1 MPALRIALIMLGA
14 LLLIAPVTFAQQ
26 FAEWESKQDLFAAN
40 FPGVPTMTSITWE
53 TEYGAGIPARVYRA
67 TLPGPRTYS
76 VTVVNYNPV
85 QQILT
90 ERAKSC
96 PPGAERCSGDTSFP
110 GAGYWKNDVRGAM
123 IYAAAKYMKGNFDV
137 THYAWSFMGTQAVEN
152 NELQLV
158 NRKDK
163 SRTYVNI
170 FMHHSIL
177 YIMEETTPANH
188 APPGLFV
195 QSMSLKEADGSMA
208 RHYGVYFN
216 GATIDPVEATTCSSI
231 LFGNGVRGRGTGA
244 NPADAPNPG
253 RGAGNAP
260 NANPPGVFY
269 AGPTCETLPAALR
282 FQQGPTPMPAALQAP
297 ATTP

>member
-1 MPALRIALIMLGA
+1 MVRWVSTVARVDYASASTQKKISFVAQGRVAPTIRGPRSMRSVTRPVDPDFTFAQCQEEIDMPARRMALLMLGA
-14 LLLIAPVTFAQQ
+14 LLLIAPVSFAQQ

-53 TEYGAGIPARVYRA
+53 TEYGARIPARVYRA

-123 IYAAAKYMKGNFDV
+123 IYAAAKYMKGDFDV

-158 NRKDK
+158 NKKDK

-170 FMHHSIL
+170 F
-177 YIMEETTPANH
+177 
-188 APPGLFV
+188 
-195 QSMSLKEADGSMA
+195 
-208 RHYGVYFN
+208 
-216 GATIDPVEATTCSSI
+216 
-231 LFGNGVRGRGTGA
+231 
-244 NPADAPNPG
+244 
-253 RGAGNAP
+253 
-260 NANPPGVFY
+260 
-269 AGPTCETLPAALR
+269 
-282 FQQGPTPMPAALQAP
+282 
-297 ATTP
+297 

>member
-96 PPGAERCSGDTSFP
+96 PPGAAASAIHERANALPGGDT
-110 GAGYWKNDVRGAM
+110 VR
-123 IYAAAKYMKGNFDV
+123 NFAHATADRLTTSADYV
-137 THYAWSFMGTQAVEN
+137 RRSRCQA
-152 NELQLV
+152 
-158 NRKDK
+158 
-163 SRTYVNI
+163 
-170 FMHHSIL
+170 H
-177 YIMEETTPANH
+177 
-188 APPGLFV
+188 
-195 QSMSLKEADGSMA
+195 DG
-208 RHYGVYFN
+208 
-216 GATIDPVEATTCSSI
+216 
-231 LFGNGVRGRGTGA
+231 GRQ
-244 NPADAPNPG
+244 DI
-253 RGAGNAP
+253 R
-260 NANPPGVFY
+260 
-269 AGPTCETLPAALR
+269 
-282 FQQGPTPMPAALQAP
+282 QK
-297 ATTP
+297 